1 MALKYLEKD
10 QKRIDKKMEDLNK
23 KLDNLEHQAQLQR
36 LEKKYENLKESGKP
50 EDDLMSELY
59 QDLIRLEK
67 KLKR

>member
-23 KLDNLEHQAQLQR
+23 KLDNLEHQAQLKR

>member
-23 KLDNLEHQAQLQR
+23 KLDNLEHQAQLKR
-36 LEKKYENLKESGKP
+36 LEKKYENLKESGNP
-50 EDDLMSELY
+50 EDELMSELY

>member
-36 LEKKYENLKESGKP
+36 LEKKYENLKESGNP
-50 EDDLMSELY
+50 EDELMSELY